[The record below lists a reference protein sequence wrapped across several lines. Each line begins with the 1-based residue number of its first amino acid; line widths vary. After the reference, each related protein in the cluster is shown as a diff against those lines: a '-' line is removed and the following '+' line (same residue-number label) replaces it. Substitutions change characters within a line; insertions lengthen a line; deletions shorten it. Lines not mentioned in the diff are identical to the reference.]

1 MPKVSSFYGIIIM
14 MFFKEHNPPHF
25 HVKYGEFKAQIRIS
39 DLGIIEGKL
48 PARTL
53 GLVVEWASIHKEEL
67 MNNWNRARNNEKILD
82 IEPLL

>member
-1 MPKVSSFYGIIIM
+1 M